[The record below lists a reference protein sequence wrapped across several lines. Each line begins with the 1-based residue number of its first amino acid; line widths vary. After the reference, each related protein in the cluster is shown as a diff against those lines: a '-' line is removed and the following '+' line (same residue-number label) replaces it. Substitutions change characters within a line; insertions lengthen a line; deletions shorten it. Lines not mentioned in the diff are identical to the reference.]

1 MRADDTFNHILCC
14 NNVRFKVLP
23 DAANVGSIPARDGMR
38 RGLTCS
44 PPQQRQGWGEG
55 GGLRRQQC
63 CYITDDGFLR
73 SDWMLLSSR
82 ETSQLALAY
91 FSKPA
96 EYIYCCCTILHPPW
110 KQLNLLTAWQL
121 GASRQH
127 EWLFMKL
134 VIVYNGGP
142 WWGLE
147 LLWTAAGNKGRRL

>member
-1 MRADDTFNHILCC
+1 MRADDTFNDILCR

-23 DAANVGSIPARDGMR
+23 ANLGSIPARDGVR

-44 PPQQRQGWGEG
+44 PPQWRQGLGG

-73 SDWMLLSSR
+73 SNWMLLSSR
-82 ETSQLALAY
+82 ETSQLELAY
-91 FSKPA
+91 FSNPA
-96 EYIYCCCTILHPPW
+96 ENIYCCCIMLRPPW
-110 KQLNLLTAWQL
+110 KQLNLPTAWQL

-134 VIVYNGGP
+134 VIVYNGGAVM
-142 WWGLE
+142 GLRVT
-147 LLWTAAGNKGRRL
+147 LGSCWK